1 MRRYLNETIVI
12 IYIKVL
18 AIELLIQQQTKIN
31 KNLMNTANDVR
42 TSEKR
47 KNQLLNW
54 ITSIESSINRIKRL
68 ISHVLVVIKC
78 KREPT
83 FTKHQKTLFHT
94 LKKKFGN
101 SKMSTLETKLSSLRQ
116 ELKSKADNH
125 RHQKHN
131 LLGAKR

>member
-1 MRRYLNETIVI
+1 MWEINCTICCITLTYKELN
-12 IYIKVL
+12 
-18 AIELLIQQQTKIN
+18 
-31 KNLMNTANDVR
+31 NDVR